1 MARAAQGARSSVRA
15 TYGCSLTT
23 SPPTLAPS
31 DHPGFGAS
39 PSCSRRTPRTCTP
52 GPSCAHLA
60 HASRN
65 TPFPCA
71 LASRHTRIPPSHAH
85 RASLLIGHTLRA
97 QLSRRPS
104 YMPSPHVERHRT
116 TRRHAPRKEEETQPD
131 GRHASVSR
139 HAARQRTEADAHAA
153 SPYSREHRVRRVRR
167 EPWVSAFNTRA
178 GGWVRQDGVPAA
190 CRTRRT
196 GCPAHALC
204 VRVLDD
210 RACAAE
216 KWRHRQHSRVG
227 SQDRMARHTWKHRVP
242 PAWRPRPLASQ
253 SRRPVC
259 F

>member
-1 MARAAQGARSSVRA
+1 MHSRSELCPLGPRIAQHAVPLRA
-15 TYGCSLTT
+15 CLTPH
-23 SPPTLAPS
+23 S
-31 DHPGFGAS
+31 HPAV
-39 PSCSRRTPRTCTP
+39 PRTPGLSPHR
-52 GPSCAHLA
+52 S
-60 HASRN
+60 HAPRS
-65 TPFPCA
+65 A
-71 LASRHTRIPPSHAH
+71 LPPSQLHAKVSYTVH
-85 RASLLIGHTLRA
+85 LILVYYRALSLSSCRA
-97 QLSRRPS
+97 LT
-104 YMPSPHVERHRT
+104 SPHVERHRT

-153 SPYSREHRVRRVRR
+153 SPYSREHRVRR